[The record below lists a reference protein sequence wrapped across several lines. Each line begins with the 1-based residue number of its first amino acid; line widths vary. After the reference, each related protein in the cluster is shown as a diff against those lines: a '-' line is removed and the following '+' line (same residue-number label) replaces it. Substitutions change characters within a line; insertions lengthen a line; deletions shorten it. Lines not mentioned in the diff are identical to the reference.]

1 VILSRGSDVEAKS
14 GRGYTALILA
24 STAGEKEVVEHL
36 IAQVRTSIPYRHNM
50 QGRRTKGRK
59 ALKS

>member
-1 VILSRGSDVEAKS
+1 LCRGSDVEAKS

-36 IAQVRTSIPYRHNM
+36 IAQV
-50 QGRRTKGRK
+50 
-59 ALKS
+59 